1 MSTENVGSV
10 DVHRSLGDLVA
21 ERPSTA
27 RVLERHGLDYCCNG
41 HRSLAEASASAGVD
55 PLAIA
60 AELAELADDP
70 GDDVG
75 GLGPAELAEHILAT
89 HHAYLHE
96 ELPLL
101 DALAEKVRG
110 VHGSRHAELDRVAEL
125 VAETRAELEP
135 HLAKEERVLFPAIKE
150 LADGRH
156 EFAFGSVANPIR
168 VMMLEHDRAGDLLR
182 RLRAASDDYR
192 VPDDACASYRQLYE
206 RLETLESDTHRHIH
220 LENNVLFPAVLG
232 AE

>member
-1 MSTENVGSV
+1 MSTANVGSV

-55 PLAIA
+55 PLTIA

-70 GDDVG
+70 GDDVD

-89 HHAYLHE
+89 HHVYLHE

-101 DALAEKVRG
+101 DALAAKVWG
-110 VHGSRHAELDRVAEL
+110 VHGGRHAELERVAAL
-125 VAETRAELEP
+125 VAEIRAELEP
-135 HLAKEERVLFPAIKE
+135 HLAKEEQILFPAIKAMAE
-150 LADGRH
+150 RQD

-182 RLRAASDDYR
+182 QLRAASEDYR
-192 VPDDACASYRQLYE
+192 VPDDGCASYRLLYE

-232 AE
+232 A